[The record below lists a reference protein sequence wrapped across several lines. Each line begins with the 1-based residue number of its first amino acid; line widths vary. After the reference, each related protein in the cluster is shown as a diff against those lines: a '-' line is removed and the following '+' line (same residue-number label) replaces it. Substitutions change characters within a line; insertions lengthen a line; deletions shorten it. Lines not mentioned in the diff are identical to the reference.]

1 MGKLSVDHTDSGD
14 RPGVES
20 HSGEYPIDEMI
31 TTTDTLLKD
40 LVPISDEISTVTPL
54 SFRNYQAGL
63 VLFQPRQRKDEKW
76 ITHTDADV
84 IGYVLKGQGR
94 LRLQEKESQV
104 SPGVLCHISA
114 NTPHDF
120 LAEGD
125 EPLLM
130 FYVTIKV
137 NSEAD

>member
-1 MGKLSVDHTDSGD
+1 
-14 RPGVES
+14 
-20 HSGEYPIDEMI
+20 MI
-31 TTTDTLLKD
+31 TTTETLLKE
-40 LVPISDEISTVTPL
+40 LVPISDEISMVTPL

-63 VLFQPRQRKDEKW
+63 VLFQPRQREDEKW
-76 ITHTDADV
+76 ITHTDAEV
-84 IGYVLKGQGR
+84 ICYVVEGQGR
-94 LRLQEKESQV
+94 LRLQEEESTV
-104 SPGVLCHISA
+104 GPGVICHISV

-130 FYVTIKV
+130 FYVTVKV

>member
-1 MGKLSVDHTDSGD
+1 
-14 RPGVES
+14 
-20 HSGEYPIDEMI
+20 
-31 TTTDTLLKD
+31 
-40 LVPISDEISTVTPL
+40 
-54 SFRNYQAGL
+54 
-63 VLFQPRQRKDEKW
+63 
-76 ITHTDADV
+76 V
-84 IGYVLKGQGR
+84 IGLVLKGQGR
-94 LRLQEKESQV
+94 LRLRDEESTV

-130 FYVTIKV
+130 FYVTVKV